1 MQFTL
6 NIMFH
11 CWEDE
16 LGTPGVAF
24 LHGWIWPVPK
34 TCSQYG
40 HLWSKSL
47 NLWMQHKWQMQQH
60 SVQGGKRAPHQEY
73 FQDLLRTP
81 TTVVVSVVIWV
92 LQWGHHTDSGASVD
106 PKVFASW
113 SFADNGCSPMAW
125 WDALT
130 WSVTSFLA
138 WSKSTSTDSQVIPS
152 TPSVHRAPRG
162 QGRDGISCLVK
173 LNFSLFQPLVL
184 FEIECELKRQN
195 GNFVIK
201 FFLSVDIRKYHRHH
215 QMR

>member
-1 MQFTL
+1 M
-6 NIMFH
+6 
-11 CWEDE
+11 
-16 LGTPGVAF
+16 
-24 LHGWIWPVPK
+24 
-34 TCSQYG
+34 
-40 HLWSKSL
+40 
-47 NLWMQHKWQMQQH
+47 
-60 SVQGGKRAPHQEY
+60 RALHQEW

-152 TPSVHRAPRG
+152 TPSVHRVPRG

-173 LNFSLFQPLVL
+173 IHFTLFQP
-184 FEIECELKRQN
+184 
-195 GNFVIK
+195 
-201 FFLSVDIRKYHRHH
+201 FLSCPVLDVNDRINWRGIIYQTFSYHL
-215 QMR
+215 MREAIKGSAS